1 MVYRNLFNLQYNMY
15 SIKILFSKSELDSL
29 DERTMLEVAS
39 DEIRG
44 KTVQKSASSRIAS
57 NSIVKFYWK
66 CLDTI
71 FSLFKNEQSWSF
83 IFSSPAEG
91 GYRAPIKD
99 MNQ

>member
-1 MVYRNLFNLQYNMY
+1 MIFYKIHSKNVWNIGSIYPKRNQ
-15 SIKILFSKSELDSL
+15 IHRSKPY
-29 DERTMLEVAS
+29 TEVRHMTAPNHCNA
-39 DEIRG
+39 DHYETTI
-44 KTVQKSASSRIAS
+44 
-57 NSIVKFYWK
+57 SIVSI